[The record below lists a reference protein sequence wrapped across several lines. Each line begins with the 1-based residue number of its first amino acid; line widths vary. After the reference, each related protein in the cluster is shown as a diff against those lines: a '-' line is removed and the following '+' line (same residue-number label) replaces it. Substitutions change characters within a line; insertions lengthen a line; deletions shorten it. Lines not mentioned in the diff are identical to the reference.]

1 MELRVILLSLMT
13 LIVVGIVFLIVYEL
27 YYGAY
32 SSDKGYSPI
41 SPWNTEVSIIDFLH
55 LGTEFVKFDQV
66 LPRSRNEQQGAEF
79 SYAAWII
86 VDNYDYGSPRPV
98 LFVKGRPDMSM
109 KSPAVYL
116 TKGTNEMTILQ
127 DTYSKDQVGK
137 VVINNLPAGKFIH
150 LAITLNQKSMD
161 VYINGMIYQHL
172 TLPALPLQNTE
183 SLYIAD
189 NGGWSG
195 MIGDFTYYNY
205 MLTPGEVHN
214 LSLKKPR
221 RDPNDLPYYP
231 DYLDT
236 SWWMGRA

>member
-1 MELRVILLSLMT
+1 MRGLIDFRGRAWLT
-13 LIVVGIVFLIVYEL
+13 LT
-27 YYGAY
+27 
-32 SSDKGYSPI
+32 PI
-41 SPWNTEVSIIDFLH
+41 SEPWL
-55 LGTEFVKFDQV
+55 FD
-66 LPRSRNEQQGAEF
+66 E
-79 SYAAWII
+79 I
-86 VDNYDYGSPRPV
+86 
-98 LFVKGRPDMSM
+98 
-109 KSPAVYL
+109 
-116 TKGTNEMTILQ
+116 
-127 DTYSKDQVGK
+127 VGK
-137 VVINNLPAGKFIH
+137 ADGKKVWFTTGDIRDNPYLSEEAIQDFESKLLPEEIEARIHGKFIH

-172 TLPALPLQNTE
+172 TLAALPLQNTE